1 MLVLSACSEAPTP
14 RATSE
19 APTPRATS
27 SDPTTN
33 TNPNGRSPSA
43 GHVVVVVLE
52 NRSYSDIIGNPAAPY
67 LNTLAR
73 QGTSYTQM
81 HALGHPSQPNY
92 LALFSGST
100 HGVTD
105 DSCPL
110 HLSGPT
116 LGGELRRAGLSFVGY
131 SEDLPAAGSAACT
144 AGPYVRKHAPWT
156 NFAAL
161 PASTNQ
167 PFTAFP
173 ATFTALPTVSF
184 VVPNLDNDMH
194 DGSVARADTWVR
206 QHLSA
211 YATWART
218 HRSLLVVTWDEDD
231 RSEDNR
237 IPTIVVGAAV
247 PAQQVSAQVTLY
259 SLLRAIEDR
268 YALPRLGAAASAPSL
283 DLP

>member
-1 MLVLSACSEAPTP
+1 MAALLVLSACSEDPTP
-14 RATSE
+14 D
-19 APTPRATS
+19 ATS

-131 SEDLPAAGSAACT
+131 SEDLPAAGSEACT
-144 AGPYVRKHAPWT
+144 AGPYARKHAPWT

-247 PAQQVSAQVTLY
+247 PARQVPAQVTLY

-268 YALPRLGAAASAPSL
+268 YALPRLGAGASAPSL